1 MQNQNWTENLRKK
14 IFRLAKKGVKYQEIA
29 DKFGVSESTI
39 SYQISIVKKMIEEKR
54 KSNLRKKVNQ
64 LRKSGAAIDLST
76 MQIEKVQNGWNDKQ
90 RKLALSLWKRGAKY
104 NELADAFGVTRGSI
118 ASQIHQA
125 RNQHTP
131 GKKKTKTQE
140 VDLSS
145 IKVEKVVNGWNETQ
159 RQQAFE
165 LWKKGVKYADIAVL
179 FGVSSG
185 SVASQ
190 IYHSKRVLYGLQT
203 RRQGRPR
210 GVKKFEEKIVDISDM
225 LQPIKRVNT
234 SAEDILQKS
243 NTHPQN
249 LPAYVRDEFDKNMS
263 LKYKVMDRLQD
274 SRAVT
279 RNGKHTRRMLEVY
292 NYTDEKLSR
301 TIRAILSK
309 KTPEQL
315 ELPKI
320 DTLIPQKKEEL
331 LFRQAI
337 LLEQQVYNIVRAE
350 AISRSMSESEFIS
363 ILVKKYARDSF
374 PLKNSA
380 VPTPQT
386 EPVNAQQATAQNF
399 RSVATELLRDIV
411 GILKENNILPT
422 NGVQS

>member
-29 DKFGVSESTI
+29 DKFGVSENTI

-104 NELADAFGVTRGSI
+104 NELADAFGVTNGSI

-125 RNQHTP
+125 RNQHTKP
-131 GKKKTKTQE
+131 EKKKTKTQE

-159 RQQAFE
+159 RQQVFE
-165 LWKKGVKYADIAVL
+165 LRKKGVKYADIAVL
-179 FGVSSG
+179 FGVSPG

-190 IYHSKRVLYGLQT
+190 IYHSKRVHDGLQT

-210 GVKKFEEKIVDISDM
+210 GVKKFEEKMVDISDM

-363 ILVKKYARDSF
+363 ILVKKYA
-374 PLKNSA
+374 SA

-386 EPVNAQQATAQNF
+386 EPVNAQQAAAQNF

>member
-76 MQIEKVQNGWNDKQ
+76 IQIEKAQNGWNDKQ

-125 RNQHTP
+125 RNQHTNP

-165 LWKKGVKYADIAVL
+165 LWKKGVKYADIALL

-190 IYHSKRVLYGLQT
+190 IYHSKRVHDGLQT

-210 GVKKFEEKIVDISDM
+210 GVKKFEEKMVDISDM

-263 LKYKVMDRLQD
+263 LKYKLIDRLQD
-274 SRAVT
+274 SRPVT

-309 KTPEQL
+309 KTLEQL

-331 LFRQAI
+331 LFPTAI

-363 ILVKKYARDSF
+363 ILVKKYA
-374 PLKNSA
+374 SA
-380 VPTPQT
+380 LPTPQT

>member
-1 MQNQNWTENLRKK
+1 M
-14 IFRLAKKGVKYQEIA
+14 
-29 DKFGVSESTI
+29 D
-39 SYQISIVKKMIEEKR
+39 
-54 KSNLRKKVNQ
+54 
-64 LRKSGAAIDLST
+64 
-76 MQIEKVQNGWNDKQ
+76 
-90 RKLALSLWKRGAKY
+90 
-104 NELADAFGVTRGSI
+104 
-118 ASQIHQA
+118 
-125 RNQHTP
+125 
-131 GKKKTKTQE
+131 
-140 VDLSS
+140 
-145 IKVEKVVNGWNETQ
+145 KVVNGWNETQ

-190 IYHSKRVLYGLQT
+190 IYHSKRVHDGLQT

-210 GVKKFEEKIVDISDM
+210 GVKKFEEKMVDISDM

-363 ILVKKYARDSF
+363 ILVKKYA
-374 PLKNSA
+374 SA
-380 VPTPQT
+380 PPTPQT